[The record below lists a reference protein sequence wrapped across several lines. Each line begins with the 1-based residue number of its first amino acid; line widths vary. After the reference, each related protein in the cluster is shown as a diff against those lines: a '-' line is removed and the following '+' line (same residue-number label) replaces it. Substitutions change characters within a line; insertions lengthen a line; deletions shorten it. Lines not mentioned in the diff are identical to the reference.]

1 MKADYRLTVY
11 CLVHSTDVTAGGFK
25 GLVDNCGPVSHG
37 QHMQMIEGVILRN
50 LSFMCFNRNSK
61 TTKLLDTQVSQ
72 SPL

>member
-1 MKADYRLTVY
+1 MTCNQLGT
-11 CLVHSTDVTAGGFK
+11 
-25 GLVDNCGPVSHG
+25 GPVSHG
-37 QHMQMIEGVILRN
+37 QDMQMIEGVILRN